1 MKNVKWKEDFKEL
14 VKNITDNKDE
24 DFVRC
29 LLDEG
34 LESEERAKELTQFIK
49 ENNIDCR
56 GCFDLEDEQRYLDYK
71 KLMKKLTENWEP
83 VNEYYPPIKN

>member
-1 MKNVKWKEDFKEL
+1 MKKEQWKENFKEL
-14 VKNITDNKDE
+14 VKSITDDYNE

-34 LESEERAKELTQFIK
+34 FESEERAKELTQFIK

-56 GCFDLEDEQRYLDYK
+56 NYVVDNERYKDYI
-71 KLMKKLTENWEP
+71 KLGDKITENWEK
-83 VNEYYPPIKN
+83 VDDEIHYL

>member
-1 MKNVKWKEDFKEL
+1 MKKAQWKEEFKKL
-14 VKNITDNKDE
+14 VESITDGYNK

-34 LESEERAKELTQFIK
+34 LESETRANELTQFIK

-56 GCFDLEDEQRYLDYK
+56 NYALDEERYKDYLK
-71 KLMKKLTENWEP
+71 MGDKLTENWEP
-83 VNEYYPPIKN
+83 VNEYYPSIKN